1 MFYSVGGGIF
11 GRPYRGRIFLQPSA
25 MVDAL
30 VISDPVGAD
39 GEFRWLLCYK
49 HSTFSRLLPQ
59 SRLPLSLICSQIPL
73 QQLYRIPDPLI
84 FRLVETL
91 VFNPD
96 IAAKSRFLYQPE

>member
-1 MFYSVGGGIF
+1 
-11 GRPYRGRIFLQPSA
+11 
-25 MVDAL
+25 MVDVL
-30 VISDPVGAD
+30 VMSNPVGAD
-39 GEFRWLLCYK
+39 GEVRCLICYK
-49 HSTFSRLLPQ
+49 HSTFSRSFPH
-59 SRLPLSLICSQIPL
+59 SKLPLSLICSQIPL